1 MGETARLF
9 RLERRKAREEGREI
23 GREIGLQEI
32 REENRHRGRQEG
44 IEKAIRI
51 LERAGKSDAARL
63 LREFNGWS
71 PKRGQRR

>member
-23 GREIGLQEI
+23 GLQKA
-32 REENRHRGRQEG
+32 REENRQLGRQEG

-51 LERAGKSDAARL
+51 LERAGESDAARL